1 MSSEWEVDSTKRKL
15 HLTGGDHGL
24 DAQVLRHLNRD
35 LGGLQCQLSS
45 RHNNHALKIQFT
57 YNMIFWRRGW
67 WKWSKI
73 DSRSW
78 IISCGSFHL
87 DDVLGGVDLL
97 KAGNS
102 VRSSL
107 SGSVL
112 CSCQYV
118 PDFRCQG
125 EIRTR
130 YFWAHRPERAIGM
143 LASWIGLGFSH
154 PFSKIPYKVILIPE
168 LFK

>member
-125 EIRTR
+125 EIRTDISTAFELTVLR
-130 YFWAHRPERAIGM
+130 GQWGCWLP
-143 LASWIGLGFSH
+143 GLGLVS
-154 PFSKIPYKVILIPE
+154 PTLSRKYPTKLS
-168 LFK
+168 